1 MEGKV
6 ALITGGTAGIGLAVA
21 KAFVEAG
28 CETVISGRRDATE
41 SAAAIGATA
50 MIVNVTAKGDLE
62 RAIRDIKLRYGGLD
76 ILVLNAGI
84 ANEYTI
90 ANSTDTEYQ
99 RDFDVNVRG
108 VLNGLRQ
115 GVKGL
120 NRGGNIIVTSS
131 INASISIEASSVYA
145 ASKAAVNSLVRSA
158 AIEFAEYDIRVNSVS
173 PGPTKTDMALPDSFA
188 EKLAPR
194 KRQADAAE
202 MVGAYLLLASDAGC
216 NINGADIVVDGGL
229 SAGFAAQVT
238 NWVTA
243 PD

>member
-28 CETVISGRRDATE
+28 CETVIGGRRDA
-41 SAAAIGATA
+41 AAAAVAIGATA
-50 MIVNVTAKGDLE
+50 VMLDVTAEGDVE
-62 RAIRDIKLRYGGLD
+62 HAIRETKSRYGGLD

-84 ANEYTI
+84 ANEYRI
-90 ANSTDTEYQ
+90 EDSTNTQYQ
-99 RDFDVNVRG
+99 HDFDVNVRG

-115 GVKGL
+115 GVKAL

-131 INASISIEASSVYA
+131 INASISIEASSIYA
-145 ASKAAVNSLVRSA
+145 AGKAAVNSLVRSA
-158 AIEFAEYDIRVNSVS
+158 AIEFAKHDIRVNSVS

-188 EKLAPR
+188 TKLAPR

-202 MVGAYLLLASDAGC
+202 MVGAYLLLASNAGR
-216 NINGADIVVDGGL
+216 NINGADIVVDGGI
-229 SAGFAAQVT
+229 SAGYAVQVT
-238 NWVTA
+238 DWVTA

>member
-6 ALITGGTAGIGLAVA
+6 ALVTGGTAGIGLAVA
-21 KAFVEAG
+21 EAFVRAG
-28 CETVISGRRDATE
+28 CETVISGRRDA
-41 SAAAIGATA
+41 SDIAAAIGATA
-50 MIVNVTAKGDLE
+50 VVLDVTTEGGLAG
-62 RAIRDIKLRYGGLD
+62 AIRDTKSRHGGLD

-84 ANEYTI
+84 ANEYAI
-90 ANSTDTEYQ
+90 EDSTNAEYQ

-108 VLNGLRQ
+108 VLSGLRH
-115 GVKGL
+115 GVKAL

-131 INASISIEASSVYA
+131 INANISIEASSVYA

-158 AIEFAEYDIRVNSVS
+158 AIEFARHDIRVNSVS

-202 MVGAYLLLASDAGC
+202 MVGAYLLLASSAGS
-216 NINGADIVVDGGL
+216 NINGADIVVDGGM
-229 SAGFAAQVT
+229 SAGYAVQVT
-238 NWVTA
+238 DWIAAT
-243 PD
+243 D